1 MPAPDAH
8 TKHVSDLEG
17 IFTHCT
23 CSVFLTAE
31 QREERLRRRKNRD
44 RARKTA
50 QSVKQRR
57 VLLHRRCDQL
67 NDESPEV
74 KEVRLQQMSAQQHE
88 RLATEPIE
96 VREVRLRPMSVQQRR
111 RLATESIEV
120 RKARLRQTSA
130 QQRQQLA
137 TVRELRR
144 LQISIYQNQ
153 RLFIQIL
160 LNNIQILLN
169 NIQILDNNIQILLLP
184 CSILPISENR
194 ARWLYS

>member
-1 MPAPDAH
+1 MRKIYRKSARTSLVIKEGVPARDTH

-44 RARKTA
+44 RARRAA

-57 VLLHRRCDQL
+57 VLLQRRCDQL

-88 RLATEPIE
+88 RLAMEPIE
-96 VREVRLRPMSVQQRR
+96 VREVRLRQMSVQQRR

-160 LNNIQILLN
+160 LKF
-169 NIQILDNNIQILLLP
+169 
-184 CSILPISENR
+184 
-194 ARWLYS
+194 Y